1 MDVFGARVESAH
13 ARRPKRGPVSRIEK
27 PDMGGASPVFWRTG
41 PKHARPD
48 LALSGFESG
57 GGPGRLCYPR
67 FVRVLLVLLLLAVSI
82 PAKDDKLHKG
92 KLIEDELPAES
103 KRDDPLH
110 FATYV
115 ATTVKADKPAKLIL
129 AVHAGTGSAKQF
141 VGFLRSLAEAQ
152 GAILIGP
159 RGLREI
165 VGDEGW
171 WWKGDR
177 KEREALDRLL
187 EHAKKKYNVDEK
199 KITAV
204 GLADGA
210 ELLVQWAFSGKGRAK
225 ELQGLIL
232 LNFLWKHSGSLSA
245 AKDMK
250 TVLFACREAKEKS
263 QWLAKHA
270 GKAELAFKRAKA
282 PCVVR
287 IMPGASRSF
296 FHGWEKE
303 FRKAYQWFE
312 GKLDWPAELAM
323 PGIDDR

>member
-1 MDVFGARVESAH
+1 VRLL
-13 ARRPKRGPVSRIEK
+13 
-27 PDMGGASPVFWRTG
+27 
-41 PKHARPD
+41 
-48 LALSGFESG
+48 LA
-57 GGPGRLCYPR
+57 
-67 FVRVLLVLLLLAVSI
+67 LLLLTA
-82 PAKDDKLHKG
+82 ALTARDDKLIKG
-92 KLIEDELPAES
+92 KVVEDELEPES
-103 KRDDPLH
+103 KRGDPLH

-115 ATTVKADKPAKLIL
+115 ATTVKADKPAPLIL
-129 AVHAGTGSAKQF
+129 AVHAGRGSAKQF
-141 VGFLRSLAEAQ
+141 VGFLRSLAEAE

-159 RGLREI
+159 RGFREI
-165 VGDEGW
+165 IGAEGW

-199 KITAV
+199 DITAV

-210 ELLVQWAFSGKGRAK
+210 ELLAEWAFSGKGRAK
-225 ELQGLIL
+225 ELRGLIL
-232 LNFLWKHSGSLSA
+232 VNFLWKYSGSLSA
-245 AKDMK
+245 AKDLK
-250 TVLFACREAKEKS
+250 TVLFACREAKEKRA
-263 QWLAKHA
+263 WLAKHA

-312 GKLDWPAELAM
+312 GKLDWPAELAA
-323 PGIDDR
+323 PPDIEDR